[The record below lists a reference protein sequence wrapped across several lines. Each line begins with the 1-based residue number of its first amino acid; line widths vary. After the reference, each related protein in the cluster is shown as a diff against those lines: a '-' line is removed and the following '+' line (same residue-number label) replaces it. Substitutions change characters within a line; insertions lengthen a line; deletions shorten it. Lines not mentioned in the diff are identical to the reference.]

1 MESLRM
7 IEQRQRTQ
15 AARALFPRLQFIG
28 GASGQPCPATMR
40 TLQRLLRARAVVNR
54 AIIPRVSFLE
64 ARRLSKT
71 YRNAE
76 VPVEVFRD
84 LTMEVER
91 GEMLAIVGPS
101 GIGKSTL
108 LHLLG
113 GLDRPDGGEIRVAD
127 RDLTSMSNDE
137 LARFRNRN
145 VGFVFQFHHLLPEFS
160 AEENV
165 AMPGWIGKLPA
176 GEALR
181 KASALLAE
189 LGLEARRRH
198 FPNQLSGGE
207 QQRVA
212 IARALLTDPQLFL
225 ADEPTGN
232 LDLETSE
239 RVFELMRECHRK
251 RGLTSVIV
259 THNPELAGRC
269 DRVMEMKQR

>member
-1 MESLRM
+1 M
-7 IEQRQRTQ
+7 
-15 AARALFPRLQFIG
+15 P
-28 GASGQPCPATMR
+28 
-40 TLQRLLRARAVVNR
+40 
-54 AIIPRVSFLE
+54 FLE
-64 ARRLSKT
+64 ARGLAKV

-76 VPVEVFRD
+76 VPVQVFEGLD
-84 LTMEVER
+84 LDVER

-113 GLDRPDGGEIRVAD
+113 GLDRPDAGRIRVD
-127 RDLTSMSNDE
+127 GRDMTALSSDE
-137 LARFRNRN
+137 LARYRNRN
-145 VGFVFQFHHLLPEFS
+145 VGFVFQFHHLLPEFT
-160 AEENV
+160 ADENV
-165 AMPGWIGKLPA
+165 AMPGWIARMPK
-176 GEALR
+176 GEALK

-189 LGLEARRRH
+189 LGLQSRAHH

-212 IARALLTDPQLFL
+212 IARALLVDPVLFL

-239 RVFELMRECHRK
+239 RVFDLMRECHRS

-259 THNPELAGRC
+259 THNPDLAARC
-269 DRVMEMKQR
+269 DRMYEMRPAHLSS

>member
-1 MESLRM
+1 M
-7 IEQRQRTQ
+7 
-15 AARALFPRLQFIG
+15 P
-28 GASGQPCPATMR
+28 
-40 TLQRLLRARAVVNR
+40 
-54 AIIPRVSFLE
+54 FLE
-64 ARRLSKT
+64 ARTLSKT

-76 VPVEVFRD
+76 VPVAVFSGLD
-84 LTMEVER
+84 LKVER

-113 GLDRPDGGEIRVAD
+113 GLDRPDSGTIHVAD
-127 RDLTSMSNDE
+127 FDLTDMSNDD

-145 VGFVFQFHHLLPEFS
+145 VGFVFQFHHLLPEFT
-160 AEENV
+160 AVENV
-165 AMPGWIGKLPA
+165 AMPGWIGRMNREQTLKKAA
-176 GEALR
+176 G
-181 KASALLAE
+181 LLSE
-189 LGLEARRRH
+189 LGLETRGRH

-232 LDLETSE
+232 LDLETSA
-239 RVFELMRECHRK
+239 RVFDLMRECHTK

-259 THNPELAGRC
+259 THNNDLAARC
-269 DRVMEMKQR
+269 DRVFEMKQR

>member
-1 MESLRM
+1 
-7 IEQRQRTQ
+7 
-15 AARALFPRLQFIG
+15 
-28 GASGQPCPATMR
+28 MR
-40 TLQRLLRARAVVNR
+40 
-54 AIIPRVSFLE
+54 FLE
-64 ARRLSKT
+64 ARGLSKT

-76 VPVEVFRD
+76 VPVRVLED
-84 LTMEVER
+84 LELVVDK

-113 GLDRPDGGEIRVAD
+113 GLDRPDSGSIRVAD
-127 RDLTSMSNDE
+127 RDLTSMSNDD

-145 VGFVFQFHHLLPEFS
+145 VGFVFQFHHLLPEFT
-160 AEENV
+160 AVENV
-165 AMPGWIGKLPA
+165 AMPSWIGRIPKD
-176 GEALR
+176 EAL
-181 KASALLAE
+181 KGAAALLAE
-189 LGLEARRRH
+189 LGLEARSRH

-212 IARALLTDPQLFL
+212 IARALATDPLLFL

-239 RVFELMRECHRK
+239 KVFDLMRDCHRK

-259 THNPELAGRC
+259 THNPDLAARC
-269 DRVMEMKQR
+269 DRVFEMKRR

>member
-1 MESLRM
+1 M
-7 IEQRQRTQ
+7 
-15 AARALFPRLQFIG
+15 
-28 GASGQPCPATMR
+28 
-40 TLQRLLRARAVVNR
+40 
-54 AIIPRVSFLE
+54 SFLE
-64 ARRLSKT
+64 AHSLSKT

-76 VPVEVFRD
+76 VPVEVFRGIGVA
-84 LTMEVER
+84 VER

-113 GLDRPDGGEIRVAD
+113 GLDRPDSGTIRIGD
-127 RDLTSMSNDE
+127 RDVTAMSNDE

-145 VGFVFQFHHLLPEFS
+145 VGFVFQFHHLLPEFT
-160 AEENV
+160 AVENV
-165 AMPGWIGKLPA
+165 AMPGWIGRMPA

-181 KASALLAE
+181 KAAALLAE
-189 LGLEARRRH
+189 LGLEARRNH

-212 IARALLTDPQLFL
+212 IARALLADPLLFL

-239 RVFELMRECHRK
+239 RVFELMKECHAK
-251 RGLTSVIV
+251 RGLTSVLV
-259 THNPELAGRC
+259 THNPDLAGRC
-269 DRVMEMKQR
+269 DRVVEMKQGQERTYLFDAPASGG

>member
-1 MESLRM
+1 MHN
-7 IEQRQRTQ
+7 
-15 AARALFPRLQFIG
+15 RALMP
-28 GASGQPCPATMR
+28 
-40 TLQRLLRARAVVNR
+40 
-54 AIIPRVSFLE
+54 FLE
-64 ARRLSKT
+64 ARSLSKT

-76 VPVEVFRD
+76 VPVPVLTD
-84 LTMEVER
+84 LQLTVER

-113 GLDRPDGGEIRVAD
+113 GLDRPDSGSIRVGD
-127 RDLTSMSNDE
+127 FEVSSMSNDE

-145 VGFVFQFHHLLPEFS
+145 VGFVFQFHHLLPEFT
-160 AEENV
+160 ATENV
-165 AMPGWIGKLPA
+165 AMPAWIGRSDKV
-176 GEALR
+176 EAMN
-181 KASALLAE
+181 KAAALLGE
-189 LGLEARRRH
+189 LGLEHRSRH

-212 IARALLTDPQLFL
+212 IARALVAEPLLFL

-239 RVFELMRECHRK
+239 KVFDLMRECHVQ

-259 THNPELAGRC
+259 THNRELAHRC
-269 DRVMEMKQR
+269 DRVLEMTAGVRG

>member
-1 MESLRM
+1 M
-7 IEQRQRTQ
+7 
-15 AARALFPRLQFIG
+15 P
-28 GASGQPCPATMR
+28 
-40 TLQRLLRARAVVNR
+40 
-54 AIIPRVSFLE
+54 FLE
-64 ARRLSKT
+64 ARGLSKT

-76 VPVEVFRD
+76 VPVEVFNGID
-84 LTMEVER
+84 LTVER

-113 GLDRPDGGEIRVAD
+113 GLDRPDSGTIRVGD
-127 RDLTSMSNDE
+127 RDLSSMSNDE

-145 VGFVFQFHHLLPEFS
+145 VGFVFQFHHLLPELS
-160 AEENV
+160 AVENV
-165 AMPGWIGKLPA
+165 AMPGWIGRIPTA
-176 GEALR
+176 EALR
-181 KASALLAE
+181 KAAALLGE
-189 LGLEARRRH
+189 LGLEPRQKH

-212 IARALLTDPQLFL
+212 IARALLIDPLLFL

-239 RVFELMRECHRK
+239 RVFDLMRECHGK

-259 THNPELAGRC
+259 THNPDLAARC
-269 DRVMEMKQR
+269 DRVLEMKQR

>member
-1 MESLRM
+1 M
-7 IEQRQRTQ
+7 
-15 AARALFPRLQFIG
+15 P
-28 GASGQPCPATMR
+28 
-40 TLQRLLRARAVVNR
+40 
-54 AIIPRVSFLE
+54 FLE
-64 ARRLSKT
+64 ARSLSKT

-76 VPVEVFRD
+76 VPVQVFDGID
-84 LTMEVER
+84 LDAER

-113 GLDRPDGGEIRVAD
+113 GLDRADHGTVRVAD
-127 RDLTSMSNDE
+127 RDLTSMTNDE

-145 VGFVFQFHHLLPEFS
+145 VGFVFQFHHLLPEFT
-160 AEENV
+160 AVENV
-165 AMPGWIGKLPA
+165 AMPGWIAKMA
-176 GEALR
+176 KDEALR
-181 KASALLAE
+181 KGAALLAE
-189 LGLEARRRH
+189 LGLEPRAKH

-212 IARALLTDPQLFL
+212 IARALLTDPVLFL

-239 RVFELMRECHRK
+239 KVFDLMRDCHRK

-259 THNPELAGRC
+259 THNPDLAARC
-269 DRVMEMKQR
+269 DRVFEMKAR